1 VLEASYRLLD
11 DDDSWLT
18 GLGQALTPLAEGSSV
33 VCSLVSRGPKV
44 KVERRA
50 TVPADPELEALT
62 VRIES
67 MIPHALRRK
76 MHLRFGCE
84 SASEFAHS
92 IAGRYADK
100 SMQLL
105 YGRTLYP
112 LGYRDIFNVQA
123 ADPNGWSIWCALATR
138 ERVTVHPRAAATWR
152 RAAVHVLAGFRLR
165 NVLAE
170 LPNRDPFA
178 AAEAVLDVDGR
189 MAHAEGTAR
198 EGSRREELRQ
208 AVKAVDRAR
217 SRAVRGNPEEALEL
231 WRALFSGRWSIAEVF
246 DSDQRRF
253 YLAFENEPAAVD
265 DRRLTRREGQIAVL
279 AALGRDDSAI
289 AYELG
294 ISVPTVRTHLE
305 RGLRKLGL
313 RSRRQLIGL
322 AGSLLVG
329 PSSKAKSSSR
339 SDTPNL
345 R

>member
-1 VLEASYRLLD
+1 M
-11 DDDSWLT
+11 
-18 GLGQALTPLAEGSSV
+18 
-33 VCSLVSRGPKV
+33 
-44 KVERRA
+44 
-50 TVPADPELEALT
+50 PADPELEALT
-62 VRIES
+62 ARIER

-84 SASEFAHS
+84 SASGFAQS

-123 ADPNGWSIWCALATR
+123 ADPNGWSVWCALTTR
-138 ERVTVHPRAAATWR
+138 QRVNIHPRAAATWR

-170 LPNRDPFA
+170 LPERDPFA
-178 AAEAVLDVDGR
+178 AAEAVLDVDGKL
-189 MAHAEGTAR
+189 AHAEGSAR
-198 EGSRREELRQ
+198 DGARREELRE

-217 SRAVRGNPEEALEL
+217 SRALRDNPEEALEL

-246 DSDQRRF
+246 DSDQRRY
-253 YLAFENEPAAVD
+253 YLAFENEPQAVE
-265 DRRLTRREGQIAVL
+265 DRRLTRREGQVAML
-279 AALGRDDSAI
+279 AALGRDDAAM

-294 ISVPTVRTHLE
+294 ISMATVRTHLE

-322 AGSLLVG
+322 SGSLSVG

-339 SDTPNL
+339 LHTPSL